1 MRIDSMPSP
10 SSAEK
15 APSAASQYIYDDR
28 RRRGAR
34 KRAAVLARAVEVAST
49 EGLEGLTIG
58 RLAADLGISKGHLTV
73 LFPSKEAL
81 QIATFDANR
90 PRRSQRAL
98 PCDLSWMSSFRARR
112 MTGDPQSGARATF
125 GYGSRIPRATTSR

>member
-1 MRIDSMPSP
+1 MPSP
-10 SSAEK
+10 SSAEEV
-15 APSAASQYIYDDR
+15 PSAPSQYIYDGR

-81 QIATFDANR
+81 QIATFE
-90 PRRSQRAL
+90 PV
-98 PCDLSWMSSFRARR
+98 
-112 MTGDPQSGARATF
+112 ARADHSERCLATF
-125 GYGSRIPRATTSR
+125 HG